1 MDEKD
6 KNELNPNDKSEFETD
21 NKEVFVNPH
30 DDEEEIEV
38 IEEKTDEEK
47 LAELKDLAEVEDEIQ
62 QMIREMEMYL
72 DDNTQKVKIVKITE
86 EQRKAMRI
94 YTLIEIILSIVL
106 LFSSTGYIGWIECD
120 KLYQYFILI
129 GGIVLIEYLIK
140 YILKKYFFR
149 FLFITFGG
157 ILLIAP
163 LVGFIVSIVFTPGA
177 NVVNYGLLI
186 LTFILYLV
194 IKKIFMTIVKGD
206 FRKALENLKP

>member
-30 DDEEEIEV
+30 DDDEEIEV

-94 YTLIEIILSIVL
+94 YTLIEIILSVVL